1 MKFKLL
7 KLVSSVSE
15 PTKRHMYCVAD
26 KVNKHLS
33 KTMKKQKTKNK
44 TKQKMKKKKKSK
56 SVKPLRYMNDFF
68 SRLMTSHCLKVASY
82 I

>member
-44 TKQKMKKKKKSK
+44 TKQKNKTNEKKEE
-56 SVKPLRYMNDFF
+56 
-68 SRLMTSHCLKVASY
+68 